1 MVYDMNKKYY
11 SKEKWGV
18 VGNQWKSNLLSI
30 SNVALNT
37 YNKLLGGTLYISKL
51 PINVLVPALKLLEEK
66 KSTKRFGYVKNY
78 LILCIKEHKE
88 NLEKKKTMRR
98 EYVFV
103 PNFTFFLEE
112 KTGNKLIDSNK

>member
-88 NLEKKKTMRR
+88 NLEKKKRWEENMFLSRTL
-98 EYVFV
+98 
-103 PNFTFFLEE
+103 PFF
-112 KTGNKLIDSNK
+112 